1 MKTNII
7 KVLLIS
13 LSFGF
18 ATSCSKFLDVSD
30 ELAGGITDISQVFD
44 NVDRTRKWYGQIY
57 NNVPD
62 YSAIWVETAAMGNA
76 WAGYADELYHRL
88 ARNAGKY
95 DNWNSSNTRNHRWGT
110 LYESIRQANIF
121 LERVKPIAA
130 TGINA
135 NVLTEAEV
143 ERYKANIRF
152 MRALYYYYLMEQ
164 YGPVPIITVSK
175 TLQDEID
182 IPRNSLD
189 EVISFI
195 DTELQEAMQGMEQ
208 EPYHTQLDYAAVPTK
223 GVALAVRAKLWV
235 YAASPLFNGGFAEAL
250 SIANSDGK
258 RLFPE
263 RDNGKLQKAVT
274 ALREFLD
281 YAEQGRYELFKNAG
295 TFNPGL
301 SVYGMFQD
309 YNREIIWATSKD
321 AWGTATNGAFDQFV
335 TPRNEP
341 SGLGGIHVVQE
352 LVDDF
357 YMADGRPIK
366 STSFLSASP
375 AYSETGFGTLDGV
388 EVSKMY
394 IGREPRFYNT
404 ITFSGKKWHISNAET
419 QFYLGGNADKNVV
432 DGAPVTGYLL
442 YKRMNRTVYGRTATG
457 AVTRRYRPSIIFRL
471 AEFYLLYAEMLN
483 EVQPGNSDILRYTNL
498 VRERAGLPKLED
510 LNPAITGNQD
520 LQREAIRRESRIELA
535 TEGQRYFD
543 VRRWMIAEKPVGEGG
558 QGGEFTGMNPD
569 GNKAAF
575 HERRRFQ
582 TRYFGRKNYLYPIP
596 LTEMQRT
603 KGMLVQNPGW
613 DS

>member
-7 KVLLIS
+7 KILLMGLS
-13 LSFGF
+13 LSWF
-18 ATSCSKFLDVSD
+18 TSCSKFLDVSD

-62 YSAIWVETAAMGNA
+62 YSAIWVSSASMGNA
-76 WAGYADELYHRL
+76 WAAYADELYHRL
-88 ARNAGKY
+88 ANNTGKY
-95 DNWNSSNTRNHRWGT
+95 GNWNSSNTNNHRWST

-121 LERVKPIAA
+121 LENVKPIAA
-130 TGINA
+130 TGVSA
-135 NVLTEAEV
+135 DVLTEAEV
-143 ERYKANIRF
+143 ERYKANVRF
-152 MRALYYYYLMEQ
+152 MRAAYYYYLMEM
-164 YGPVPIITVSK
+164 YGPVPIVTQSK
-175 TLQDEID
+175 TLQDELD
-182 IPRNSLD
+182 VPRNSLD
-189 EVISFI
+189 EVINFI
-195 DTELQEAMQGMEQ
+195 DSELQEAMQGMEQ

-223 GVALAVRAKLWV
+223 GAAMALRAKLWV
-235 YAASPLFNGGFAEAL
+235 YAASPLFNGGFTEAL
-250 SIANSDGK
+250 ALTNSDGK
-258 RLFPE
+258 RLFPD
-263 RDNGKLQKAVT
+263 RDDSKVQKAV
-274 ALREFLD
+274 AVLREFLD
-281 YAEQGRYELFKNAG
+281 YAEQGRYELFKNTG
-295 TFNPGL
+295 TFDPAL
-301 SVYGMFQD
+301 SVYGVFQD
-309 YNREIIWATSKD
+309 YNKEIIWATSKD
-321 AWGTATNGAFDQFV
+321 AWNSATTDGFDRMV

-341 SGLGGIHVVQE
+341 SGLGAIHVVQE

-357 YMADGRPIK
+357 YDKDGYPIK
-366 STSFLSASP
+366 ATSFLPASTT
-375 AYSETGFGTLDGV
+375 YSETGFGTLDGV

-394 IGREPRFYNT
+394 INREPRFYNT
-404 ITFSGKKWHISNAET
+404 ITFSGKRWHISNAET
-419 QFYLGGNADKNVV
+419 QFYLGGNADKTVP

-442 YKRMNRTVYGRTATG
+442 YKRMNRTVYGRSATG

-483 EVQPGNSDILRYTNL
+483 EIDPGNPDVLRYTNL
-498 VRERAGLPKLED
+498 VRERAGLPKLEE
-510 LNPAITGNQD
+510 LNPAIAGNKD

-543 VRRWMIAEKPVGEGG
+543 VRRWMIAENPVGQGG

-575 HERRRFQ
+575 HTRRRFQ

-596 LTEMQRT
+596 LTEMQRS